1 MDSNFLLRLYLWVFP
16 RPKFQDIELKR
27 LSNVCSDINGMTIVI
42 LVAFM
47 GQNAFANITKA
58 AAVLIIGMGVV
69 YLLIERKF
77 IFMGMARI
85 TIFTYGLALGAAWIG
100 LTWVAGTLRHTQSMI
115 LPIGLAYV
123 TITLGLKKG
132 AALAAIYTFLILAGW
147 AVEYER
153 TGFQLQVADELKYVS
168 AAILSLVLLLVV
180 CEILREHLVE
190 NYRLALIQRDRAKD
204 ELVAANAQL
213 KELLKATEGDLT
225 QAVEVTTNALVKQ
238 QQFDNMDVLVS
249 GLSHEMGTPI
259 GNAKLAAENLGV
271 WSQEL
276 SQNLPANSE
285 RTKTLLAHMNESSE
299 IVGNNLNRADELLKS
314 FKRLSLD
321 QTGAHMRDFKLAT
334 TIERALF
341 AMKPELGETVL
352 QVDLDP
358 SIEMHSL
365 PYAIEQIV
373 SNLVANA
380 IKHGLEN
387 STDPRISIT
396 ANRVPGDERVS
407 IVVADNGSGIDPKVM
422 PMIFNPFFTTRRGR
436 GGSGMGLSV
445 VRYLAETVLGATI
458 QVQSSSQGTRF
469 ELNVPLKT
477 EGVWA
482 DPAPVR
488 SGPIPLAAA

>member
-1 MDSNFLLRLYLWVFP
+1 MLIRLYLWVFP
-16 RPKFQDIELKR
+16 RPRFQDIELKR

-47 GQNAFANITKA
+47 GQNFFAHVTKA
-58 AAVLIIGMGVV
+58 SAILIIGMGVV

-85 TIFTYGLALGAAWIG
+85 TVFTYGLALGAAWIG

-132 AALAAIYTFLILAGW
+132 SALALIYTVLVLAGW
-147 AVEYER
+147 AVEYDR
-153 TGFQLQVADELKYVS
+153 SGFQLQVTDQLKYVS
-168 AAILSLVLLLVV
+168 AAILSLVLLLTV

-190 NYRLALIQRDRAKD
+190 NYRLALIQRDLARD
-204 ELVAANAQL
+204 ELVAANKQL
-213 KELLKATEGDLT
+213 TELLKATEGDLT
-225 QAVEVTTNALVKQ
+225 QAVEVTTSALVKQ

-271 WSQEL
+271 WSQEITD
-276 SQNLPANSE
+276 NLPTDAA
-285 RTKTLLAHMNESSE
+285 RTKTLLAHMHESSQ

-321 QTGAHMRDFKLAT
+321 QTGAHMRDFKLAAA
-334 TIERALF
+334 IERALF
-341 AMKPELGETVL
+341 AMKPELGNTSL
-352 QVDLDP
+352 QIDLDQD
-358 SIEMHSL
+358 IEMHSL
-365 PYAIEQIV
+365 PYAIEQII

-380 IKHGLEN
+380 IKHGLEH
-387 STDPRISIT
+387 SPDPRISIT
-396 ANRVPGDERVS
+396 ASRVKGEEQAR
-407 IVVADNGSGIDPKVM
+407 IVVEDNGTGIDPKVM

-458 QVQSSSQGTRF
+458 NVQSNPLGTRF
-469 ELNVPLKT
+469 EVIVPLKT

-482 DPAPVR
+482 DPVPVR
-488 SGPIPLAAA
+488 SGPMPLTAA